1 MRVCLDNHILI
12 WGIRAVATTGQEVMI
27 IRAKA
32 LIKELDQ
39 ADAEVLVPTVVV
51 GEFLAGVP
59 REQHGELVNVLNRR
73 FQVPP
78 YDVRAAAVAAGL
90 WRDYASRK
98 PTLRELIEAEF
109 PGTQKAKIKADV
121 MILATALA
129 RRADILYTHDGPLKT
144 IANGLIEVRE
154 LQPVEVQP
162 PLI

>member
-1 MRVCLDNHILI
+1 
-12 WGIRAVATTGQEVMI
+12 MI